1 MAARHSHVAAG
12 FALCA
17 ALLAAGF
24 APQAARADDTLSVIL
39 GTGLPPLM
47 DTLDLVAQGAG
58 FYKTEHLTV
67 TKVFASDAAAVAD
80 ACATG
85 KADICPLDIERV
97 FTGYES
103 GVPLELFGAWAS
115 RYTYVLAVPA
125 DSPIKTLADFKGK
138 AIGVHQ
144 LGVGNKP
151 FGGQTAVT
159 TALAAAGLTK
169 DDYTFVPIGFNQPAM
184 DALTSGRVAGAGFP
198 RYELI
203 PFQVAGTKLRIFEN
217 PLFPDTPSGGYAAA
231 PATIQTKGDA
241 LARFMRAI
249 DKAALVVRYN
259 PAGAARLMLQTRGNP
274 YTEDD
279 VAFYAKALTLW
290 EDALPARDPA
300 NRRIGYIP
308 IQGEE
313 LYSKLLQQ
321 YGVTKAQVPVA
332 AVVTNQFNAFAN
344 DFDHRAVEAFAKTLP
359 TAAPA
364 PATPLK
370 LVLGTGLP
378 PLMDTLDLVAQGAG
392 FYAAEGVTVSK
403 FFVPDA
409 AAAVD
414 ACATGTADICPID
427 IERVFSDY
435 EQGRKVRL
443 FLARVAKF
451 TYVMAVLDD
460 SPIKTLAD
468 FKGKAIGV
476 HQLGDGSRPFGG
488 EIAVATMLGAGGLTR
503 ADYTF
508 TPIGFNETA
517 LANLTSGKVAG
528 AGFPLY
534 EFLPFE
540 AAGTKLRVF
549 ENPLLKDV
557 VTAGYGAAPATIA
570 TKGDALAHFSRAIV
584 KAALLV
590 RLNPGA
596 AARLLLQAHGE
607 PFTDADVAR
616 YTQLLTLWEDA
627 LLARDP
633 ANPRIGYIDPAGD
646 ELYGKLLQQY
656 GVLKQP
662 AAVSDVVTN
671 QFNAFANDFDHR
683 AIEALAQHL
692 P

>member
-1 MAARHSHVAAG
+1 MFAAATAPRAA
-12 FALCA
+12 
-17 ALLAAGF
+17 
-24 APQAARADDTLSVIL
+24 QADDTLSVIL

-47 DTLDLVAQGAG
+47 DTLDLVAEGAG
-58 FYKTEHLTV
+58 FYKAQHLAI
-67 TKVFASDAAAVAD
+67 TKVFAPDAAAVAD
-80 ACATG
+80 ACSSG

-103 GVPLELFGAWAS
+103 GVPLMLFGAWAS
-115 RYTYVLAVPA
+115 RYTYVLAVPD

-138 AIGVHQ
+138 TIGVHQ

-159 TALAAAGLTK
+159 TALAAAGLTR
-169 DDYTFVPIGFNQPAM
+169 DDYTFAPIGFNQPAI

-231 PATIQTKGDA
+231 PATVQTKAGA

-249 DKAALVVRYN
+249 DQAALLVRYN

-274 YTEDD
+274 YTEAD
-279 VAFYAKALTLW
+279 VVFYTKALTLW

-308 IQGEE
+308 ERGEE

-344 DFDHRAVEAFAKTLP
+344 DFDHRAIEAYAKSLAVT
-359 TAAPA
+359 APA
-364 PATPLK
+364 QPTPLT

-378 PLMDTLDLVAQGAG
+378 PLMDTLDLVAEGAG
-392 FYAAEGVTVSK
+392 FYKDEGVAISK
-403 FFVPDA
+403 LTVPDA

-414 ACATGTADICPID
+414 ACANGKADICPID

-435 EQGRKVRL
+435 EQGRKVQL

-468 FKGKAIGV
+468 FKGKAVGV
-476 HQLGDGSRPFGG
+476 HQLGDGTRPFGG

-503 ADYTF
+503 NDYMF
-508 TPIGFNETA
+508 TAIGFNETA
-517 LANLTSGKVAG
+517 LGNLTSGKVAG

-540 AAGTKLRVF
+540 VGGTKLRVF
-549 ENPLLKDV
+549 ENPVLKDV

-596 AARLLLQAHGE
+596 AARLLLRAHGE

-616 YTQLLTLWEDA
+616 YTQLLTLWQDA
-627 LLARDP
+627 LLAHDP
-633 ANPRIGYIDPAGD
+633 ANPKIGYIDPAGD
-646 ELYGKLLQQY
+646 ELYGRLLQQY
-656 GVLKQP
+656 GVLKAP
-662 AAVSDVVTN
+662 APVSAVVTN

-683 AIEALAQHL
+683 AIEALAKRL